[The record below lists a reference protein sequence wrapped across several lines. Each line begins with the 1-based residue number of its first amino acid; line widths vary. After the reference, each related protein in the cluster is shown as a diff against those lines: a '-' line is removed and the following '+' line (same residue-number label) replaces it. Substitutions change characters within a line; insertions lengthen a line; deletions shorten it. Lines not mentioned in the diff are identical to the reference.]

1 MIDTSKI
8 LIPRAD
14 IEAARD
20 RATDFIRRAGAMSG
34 FDIEDMDKLVGAINE
49 TPINPRLVPTGVV
62 VYLLSAREMIF
73 KALPQYRHLMVWILI
88 PLQIELSKLP
98 GVGQEIERMVSDAER
113 RAKQE

>member
-1 MIDTSKI
+1 
-8 LIPRAD
+8 
-14 IEAARD
+14 
-20 RATDFIRRAGAMSG
+20 
-34 FDIEDMDKLVGAINE
+34 
-49 TPINPRLVPTGVV
+49 
-62 VYLLSAREMIF
+62 MIF